1 MGLFFD
7 TYLRVFFVLTPFFVL
22 TVFLS
27 LTRQQDEAA
36 RHRLALKVAGA
47 VTVIVFVLFFFGRY
61 IFAVFGVT
69 LDAFKIGAGV
79 LLFLSAISLVYGRT
93 GTDSPADSGDD
104 IAVVPL
110 AMPIM
115 VGPATTGVLLVMG
128 AEMASAH
135 EKLVASGAMI
145 GAVLTVC
152 AFLLLATPIERRL
165 GTVGLSI
172 LSKLTGL
179 MLASIA
185 AQLIL
190 TGARHFLR

>member
-1 MGLFFD
+1 MGFFID

-22 TVFLS
+22 SVFLS
-27 LTRQQDEAA
+27 LTREKGETA

-79 LLFLSAISLVYGRT
+79 LLFLSAISMVYGRT
-93 GTDSPADSGDD
+93 GTESTADGGDD

-128 AEMASAH
+128 AELTSPQ
-135 EKLVASGAMI
+135 KLVASAAVLS
-145 GAVLTVC
+145 AVLTVC

>member
-1 MGLFFD
+1 MGFFLD
-7 TYLRVFFVLTPFFVL
+7 IYLRVFFVLTPFFVL
-22 TVFLS
+22 SVFLS
-27 LTRQQDEAA
+27 LTREKDEVSL
-36 RHRLALKVAGA
+36 RRLALKVAGA

-79 LLFLSAISLVYGRT
+79 LLFLSAISLVYGRM
-93 GTDSPADSGDD
+93 GTDPSTDAGDD

-128 AEMASAH
+128 AELTSAQ
-135 EKLVASGAMI
+135 KLVASFAVLS
-145 GAVLTVC
+145 AVLTVC
-152 AFLLLATPIERRL
+152 ALLLLATPIERRL
-165 GTVGLSI
+165 GAVGLSI

-190 TGARHFLR
+190 TGARHFLQ

>member
-1 MGLFFD
+1 MGLFLD

-22 TVFLS
+22 SVFLS
-27 LTRQQDEAA
+27 LTREKAEPA
-36 RHRLALKVAGA
+36 RRRLALKVAGA
-47 VTVIVFVLFFFGRY
+47 VTIIVCALFFFGRY

-79 LLFLSAISLVYGRT
+79 LLFLSAISLVHGRT
-93 GTDSPADSGDD
+93 DATSSREHGDD

-115 VGPATTGVLLVMG
+115 VGPATVGVLLVMG
-128 AEMASAH
+128 VELAAPH
-135 EKLVASGAMI
+135 EKFIALGAMLS
-145 GAVLTVC
+145 AVATVS

-165 GTVGLSI
+165 GAVGLSI

-190 TGARHFLR
+190 TGAKHFLQ